1 MTVTFLTL
9 AAALVLLAMLR
20 GYVRIKPAKLARML
34 RTVTGVAACAGAAYL
49 LSRSALLLAIPLGLA
64 GAWLLWGPG
73 RIGSATPAHGN
84 SSRIATDHL
93 EVELDHDSGLV
104 SGRVLK
110 GMFAN
115 RRIESLK
122 AAELALLWQD
132 CRFTDQKSAQ
142 IIEAYLDRVHPSWQS
157 DMARGE
163 AEMASGPDGTMSEK
177 EALEILGLEKGASE
191 EDVRRAHRELMMRLH
206 PDRGGS
212 TYLASKVNEAKAV
225 LLGE

>member
-9 AAALVLLAMLR
+9 AAALVVLALLR
-20 GYVRIKPAKLARML
+20 GYLSVNPAQLARWL
-34 RTVTGVAACAGAAYL
+34 RLLGGTAACAAAVYL
-49 LSRSALLLAIPLGLA
+49 LSRNALMLALPVGA
-64 GAWLLWGPG
+64 FGAWLLWGPT
-73 RIGSATPAHGN
+73 RLGSSAPSGGST
-84 SSRIATDHL
+84 SRISTDHL

-104 SGRVLK
+104 TGRVLR

-115 RRIESLK
+115 RRIETLEP
-122 AAELALLWQD
+122 AELALLWQD

-142 IIEAYLDRVHPSWQS
+142 ILEVYLDRVHPSWQA

-163 AEMASGPDGTMSEK
+163 AEMASGPDGSMSEK
-177 EALEILGLEKGASE
+177 EALEILGLEEGASDD
-191 EDVRRAHRELMMRLH
+191 DVRKAHRELMMRLH

-212 TYLASKVNEAKAV
+212 TYLASKVNEAKAI